1 MAKNSNA
8 IIVGDAVPNT
18 NRPLHPELP
27 TYPEKERALRI
38 ATYVFSG
45 VVILLV
51 FAMREI
57 KLDVGW
63 NVDFLPAVN
72 ATLNALTAVALLFS
86 LYYVKQRQYVKHR
99 NANAVALGLSV
110 LFLLCYVAYHF
121 TTQEVLFGD
130 SNTDGVLSEAE
141 RLAVSDTR
149 PWYLVILIS
158 HITLAGILLPF
169 ILLTTVRALAGKWV
183 LHRRMARYVW
193 PLWLYVAITGP
204 VVYLMLRSYYP

>member
-1 MAKNSNA
+1 MEKNFDMNA
-8 IIVGDAVPNT
+8 P
-18 NRPLHPELP
+18 RHPEL
-27 TYPEKERALRI
+27 TTFPEKERLLKI
-38 ATYVFSG
+38 STYVFSA
-45 VVILLV
+45 VVLILV
-51 FAMREI
+51 FVMREVTLPI
-57 KLDVGW
+57 DWDVR
-63 NVDFLPAVN
+63 FLPAVN
-72 ATLNALTAVALLFS
+72 ATLNGLTALALVFS
-86 LYYVKQRQYVKHR
+86 LYYVKRGQFVHHR

-121 TTQEVLFGD
+121 TTPEVIFGD
-130 SNTDGVLSEAE
+130 ADGNGVLSDAE

-169 ILLTTVRALAGKWV
+169 ILLTTVRAITGQWT

-193 PLWLYVAITGP
+193 PLWFYVAITGP

>member
-1 MAKNSNA
+1 MNA
-8 IIVGDAVPNT
+8 P
-18 NRPLHPELP
+18 RHPEL
-27 TYPEKERALRI
+27 TTFPEKERLLKI
-38 ATYVFSG
+38 STYVFSA
-45 VVILLV
+45 VVLILV
-51 FAMREI
+51 FVMREVTLPI
-57 KLDVGW
+57 DWDVR
-63 NVDFLPAVN
+63 FLPAVN
-72 ATLNALTAVALLFS
+72 ATLNGLTALALVFS
-86 LYYVKQRQYVKHR
+86 LYYVKRGQFVHHR

-121 TTQEVLFGD
+121 TTPEVIFGD
-130 SNTDGVLSEAE
+130 ADGNGVLSDAE

-169 ILLTTVRALAGKWV
+169 ILLTTVRAITGQWT

-193 PLWLYVAITGP
+193 PLWFYVAITGP